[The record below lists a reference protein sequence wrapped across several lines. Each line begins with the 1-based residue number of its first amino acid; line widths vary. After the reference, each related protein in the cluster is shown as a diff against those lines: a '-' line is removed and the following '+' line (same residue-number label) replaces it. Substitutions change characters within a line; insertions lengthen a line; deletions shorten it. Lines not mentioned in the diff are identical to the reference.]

1 MPAIKRRVGKKG
13 MFNLFLGIAVAGMA
27 LGGVIPGFVLAWVGF
42 NADLQTQTPL
52 AEQGILWLVTVIPA
66 LLMILAVFIISK
78 YDLSDEM
85 LDRINLEIEAR
96 NAAD

>member
-1 MPAIKRRVGKKG
+1 
-13 MFNLFLGIAVAGMA
+13 
-27 LGGVIPGFVLAWVGF
+27 
-42 NADLQTQTPL
+42 
-52 AEQGILWLVTVIPA
+52 
-66 LLMILAVFIISK
+66 MILAVFIISK